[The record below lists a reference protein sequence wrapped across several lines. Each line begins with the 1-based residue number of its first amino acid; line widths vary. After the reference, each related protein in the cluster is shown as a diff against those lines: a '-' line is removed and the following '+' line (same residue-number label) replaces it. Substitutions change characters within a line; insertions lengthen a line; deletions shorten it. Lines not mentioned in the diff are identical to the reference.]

1 MASGGSLAS
10 RPVTAVDRIPVGEG
24 CPHVPVGRPHVS
36 VNVRA
41 REVTVAA
48 ARRPGGGA
56 GVVEAAETPGARL
69 TPRGGV

>member
-10 RPVTAVDRIPVGEG
+10 RPVTAVDRMPVGEG

-36 VNVRA
+36 VNTRA

-48 ARRPGGGA
+48 A
-56 GVVEAAETPGARL
+56 
-69 TPRGGV
+69 